1 MPNRFE
7 RFLTFWKD
15 FTEGRLSQE
24 DEQDLYAW
32 RRLLPKNER
41 AYRNRSSR
49 RKISMMIMRFV
60 DEQIWWERLKALLDK
75 DEQFQRKISDM
86 YNRTFNRHS

>member
-15 FTEGRLSQE
+15 FTEGRLSPE

-86 YNRTFNRHS
+86 YKRTFNRHS